1 MMNNSDNANDNDSG
15 SDDDD
20 NNNVNNFIN
29 VICGDCLAE
38 R

>member
-1 MMNNSDNANDNDSG
+1 MNNSDNANDNDSG
-15 SDDDD
+15 IDDD
-20 NNNVNNFIN
+20 NNNNDNNFIN